1 MFRKIVSGIP
11 MPTGFAGSSSN
22 DEPTTSGASRKREH
36 EPETLKWIN
45 DNRRQTNECRT
56 IAADRL
62 ADAKRG
68 GKVDLENLGLTDIPD
83 NLLAHA
89 DGSVQIK
96 MRGNNLNDVPRRI
109 LTFRKLQFLDIS
121 KNQLGTLTPG
131 IGAMTGLRKLD
142 ISRNGLPTLPE
153 SIGDLTALT
162 TLRAGDNALKVVPT
176 TIGNL
181 TKLTKL
187 SLSGNLLK
195 KLPTEI
201 KACLNLEEL
210 DLSRNHFERLP
221 KEIGA
226 LTNLNKLRVNDNALA
241 DRIGPTAGTT
251 RRAIPESIGKLP
263 NLKEFDV
270 SGNPLTFL
278 PEAFGGFKYASTSEL
293 TIKKFANEA
302 PSWSKLEIRIAN
314 TPLPV
319 ELPKDGRL
327 TRLQTVP
334 PVQYRELYQPP
345 SRGMKASVQ
354 ESSYHDDDDGIDSRA
369 DDFEERP
376 IPATARVMPEVLAA
390 QNMAGGNGQGV
401 LNELLRSLAANGAA
415 AGGPLPVPSSVPPGM
430 PHGYP
435 QPQPMGLHAPRPH
448 ATQVPLAQPYMA
460 QPPLYGQ
467 AMPLQ
472 AAGDPALVELLQ
484 RLGLSQGGQP
494 RPMVHAAP
502 LHTAPIRQ
510 TLFDYSTPSY
520 TDAAQRNIDMRA
532 IRRLQKAKYDA
543 IAEVHKTRIYLQ
555 DAQLEQR
562 VQEARKGDPK
572 RDLWTLGRMMFR
584 QRVICE
590 LAGDVAE
597 ENKEKNEKSRGG
609 LKLSEDPLAIAML
622 FEALVCRPSEL
633 QILGFDDMR
642 DELDRDPDFR
652 STFASIVP
660 PDQYDFF
667 RAEIMREVREREEAD
682 DGAEV
687 ETHVNGLEFWQ
698 KFLQEHTSA
707 AKASWISAHGF

>member
-1 MFRKIVSGIP
+1 MFRRIVSGIS

-22 DEPTTSGASRKREH
+22 DEPTKSGASRKREH
-36 EPETLKWIN
+36 APDTLKWIN
-45 DNRRQTNECRT
+45 DNRRQANECRT

-68 GKVDLENLGLTDIPD
+68 GKVDLENLGLTDMPD

-96 MRGNNLNDVPRRI
+96 LRGNNLNAIPRRM
-109 LTFRKLQFLDIS
+109 LTFRKLQFLDLS
-121 KNQLGTLTPG
+121 KNQLATLTPE

-142 ISRNGLPTLPE
+142 VSGNGLPTLPE
-153 SIGDLTALT
+153 SIGNLTALT
-162 TLRAGDNALKVVPT
+162 TLRAGDNALEDVPT
-176 TIGNL
+176 TIGKL
-181 TKLTKL
+181 TNLTKL

-195 KLPTEI
+195 KLPAEI
-201 KACLNLEEL
+201 KDCSSLEEL
-210 DLSRNHFERLP
+210 DLSRNHFERLS

-226 LTNLNKLRVNDNALA
+226 LTKLNKLRVNDNALA
-241 DRIGPTAGTT
+241 DRIGPTAGTI
-251 RRAIPESIGKLP
+251 RRAIPESIGELP

-278 PEAFGGFKYASTSEL
+278 PNAFGGFKYASTSEL
-293 TIKKFANEA
+293 TIKRFANEM
-302 PSWSKLEIRIAN
+302 PSWSTLEIRIAN

-319 ELPKDGRL
+319 ELPKEGRL
-327 TRLQTVP
+327 KRLKTVA
-334 PVQYRELYQPP
+334 PVRYRELYQPP
-345 SRGMKASVQ
+345 GRGMKTPVQ
-354 ESSYHDDDDGIDSRA
+354 ESSFYDDEDGIDSRI
-369 DDFEERP
+369 DDFEERS

-390 QNMAGGNGQGV
+390 QNMAGGNGLGV

-415 AGGPLPVPSSVPPGM
+415 AGGHGPVPPLVQPGM
-430 PHGYP
+430 PPGYP
-435 QPQPMGLHAPRPH
+435 QPQPMGRDVPQPH
-448 ATQVPLAQPYMA
+448 TTQVPLAQPYMA

-467 AMPLQ
+467 AMALQ
-472 AAGDPALVELLQ
+472 SAGNPALVELLQ
-484 RLGLSQGGQP
+484 RLELSQGGQP
-494 RPMVHAAP
+494 RPMAHAAP
-502 LHTAPIRQ
+502 LHTAPVRQ

-555 DAQLEQR
+555 DPHLEQL

-590 LAGDVAE
+590 LAGDYAE
-597 ENKEKNEKSRGG
+597 ENKEKNAKSRGN

-660 PDQYDFF
+660 VDQYDFF
-667 RAEIMREVREREEAD
+667 RSEIMREVREREEAD

-687 ETHVNGLEFWQ
+687 EAHVNKQAFWQ
-698 KFLQEHTSA
+698 KFLQEHVSA